1 MNTFKPHPWYLR
13 IYYKFR
19 LFLNHIRY
27 PQSIWYGGSIKRE
40 HALDMVGKGWSK
52 LINNIYDAKPR
63 RTKIIDVKE
72 KYASLRVYTTYSPE
86 WFDDL
91 IDYYDHESE
100 TICEYCGKP
109 GKVRL
114 DRGWY
119 KTLCDDCDKPDESF
133 VGDSDHEHDDRI
145 L

>member
-1 MNTFKPHPWYLR
+1 
-13 IYYKFR
+13 
-19 LFLNHIRY
+19 
-27 PQSIWYGGSIKRE
+27 
-40 HALDMVGKGWSK
+40 MVGKGWSK